1 MASGIFSRYVLTD
14 RGIYGT
20 YEEKRREKG
29 NNHMLEVKILLSDLD
44 YDDVAD
50 LVVPLVSDRLAA
62 KGGLIGKIAGKKEEL
77 LKAVHKFL
85 SQKNQDERDQFLA
98 ELVTKERSLIIEKA
112 ADFAEKKGVKVQ
124 ICDISVKKI

>member
-1 MASGIFSRYVLTD
+1 MASGIFSRYILTD
-14 RGIYGT
+14 REIYDT

-85 SQKNQDERDQFLA
+85 SQMDQDERDQFLA

-124 ICDISVKKI
+124 ICDISVKKV

>member
-1 MASGIFSRYVLTD
+1 
-14 RGIYGT
+14 
-20 YEEKRREKG
+20 
-29 NNHMLEVKILLSDLD
+29 MLEVKILLSDLD

-62 KGGLIGKIAGKKEEL
+62 KGGLIGKIAGKKEDL

-85 SQKNQDERDQFLA
+85 SQKNQDERDQFFFFFF
-98 ELVTKERSLIIEKA
+98 TKKRSLILEKA

>member
-14 RGIYGT
+14 SGIYGT

-85 SQKNQDERDQFLA
+85 SQMDQDERDQFLA

-124 ICDISVKKI
+124 ICDISVKKV

>member
-1 MASGIFSRYVLTD
+1 
-14 RGIYGT
+14 
-20 YEEKRREKG
+20 
-29 NNHMLEVKILLSDLD
+29 MLEVKILLSDLN

-62 KGGLIGKIAGKKEEL
+62 KGGLIGKIAGKKDEL

-85 SQKNQDERDQFLA
+85 SQKDQDERDQFLA
-98 ELVTKERSLIIEKA
+98 ELVTKKRSLILEKA

-124 ICDISVKKI
+124 ICDISVKKNLKTSVKGETFGAGFASIYQDYFFSA

>member
-1 MASGIFSRYVLTD
+1 
-14 RGIYGT
+14 
-20 YEEKRREKG
+20 
-29 NNHMLEVKILLSDLD
+29 MLEIKILISDLD
-44 YDDVAD
+44 YDGLAD
-50 LVVPLVSDRLAA
+50 LAVPLVSDQLAA

-85 SQKNQDERDQFLA
+85 SQMDQDERDQFLA

-124 ICDISVKKI
+124 ICDISVKKV

>member
-1 MASGIFSRYVLTD
+1 
-14 RGIYGT
+14 
-20 YEEKRREKG
+20 
-29 NNHMLEVKILLSDLD
+29 MLEVKILLSDLD

-85 SQKNQDERDQFLA
+85 SQKDQNELDQFLA
-98 ELVTKERSLIIEKA
+98 DFVAKKHSLIIEKA
-112 ADFAEKKGVKVQ
+112 AGFAETKGVKVQ
-124 ICDISVKKI
+124 ICDITVKKI

>member
-1 MASGIFSRYVLTD
+1 
-14 RGIYGT
+14 
-20 YEEKRREKG
+20 
-29 NNHMLEVKILLSDLD
+29 MLEVKILLSDLD

-50 LVVPLVSDRLAA
+50 LVVPLVSDRMAV
-62 KGGLIGKIAGKKEEL
+62 KGGLIGKIAGKKEDL

-98 ELVTKERSLIIEKA
+98 ELVTKKRSLILEKA

>member
-1 MASGIFSRYVLTD
+1 
-14 RGIYGT
+14 
-20 YEEKRREKG
+20 
-29 NNHMLEVKILLSDLD
+29 MLEVKILLSDLD

-85 SQKNQDERDQFLA
+85 SQ
-98 ELVTKERSLIIEKA
+98 
-112 ADFAEKKGVKVQ
+112 
-124 ICDISVKKI
+124 